1 MEYKEAA
8 GLAIVK
14 AHELFPEAGQI
25 TVEEIE
31 RKPFHGK
38 AAWWI
43 TVGFAAR
50 RANPTQNSLV
60 LANIVRPAL
69 EYKRMLI
76 DEETGELLA
85 MKMRPVP

>member
-1 MEYKEAA
+1 
-8 GLAIVK
+8 
-14 AHELFPEAGQI
+14 
-25 TVEEIE
+25 
-31 RKPFHGK
+31 
-38 AAWWI
+38 
-43 TVGFAAR
+43 VGFAAR